1 MRLLTSN
8 PIFFLRLWDFETWV
22 SVVHQSKFGLMQL
35 QPLRFLPEPE
45 VNVLRNR
52 VNLLNIVSRL
62 FSDWRVNIIRISL
75 HIRGSKVQNPNSNG
89 VIKYSKI
96 VILIY
101 IVIYINIK
109 YIILILNLFQNTI
122 WTFEP
127 LNLLNPAGLFLKVPN
142 IQADFIVFQRLIA

>member
-22 SVVHQSKFGLMQL
+22 SASIQIWINAVTNM
-35 QPLRFLPEPE
+35 RFLPEPE

-52 VNLLNIVSRL
+52 VN
-62 FSDWRVNIIRISL
+62 
-75 HIRGSKVQNPNSNG
+75 IRGSKVQNPNSNW
-89 VIKYSKI
+89 VIKYSKRF
-96 VILIY
+96 ILIY
-101 IVIYINIK
+101 IIIYINIK

-127 LNLLNPAGLFLKVPN
+127 LNLLNLLRNTSGTSILPSNRN
-142 IQADFIVFQRLIA
+142 IWVFCPDANCRDSA